1 MSETNGGSN
10 GINSTSDFQTMV
22 AEKVA
27 ANEPI
32 MKKPKLDESVEE
44 RDFDEATQ
52 KALEEIDANQNEI
65 DALNERK
72 SIDLLDRTPGE
83 KETERALNSYVKKTQ
98 QHFVVKL
105 IYSNFQL
112 FLLEGSLKSK
122 P

>member
-72 SIDLLDRTPGE
+72 SIDLLDRSPGE
-83 KETERALNSYVKKTQ
+83 KETERALNSYVKK
-98 QHFVVKL
+98 
-105 IYSNFQL
+105 N
-112 FLLEGSLKSK
+112 
-122 P
+122 